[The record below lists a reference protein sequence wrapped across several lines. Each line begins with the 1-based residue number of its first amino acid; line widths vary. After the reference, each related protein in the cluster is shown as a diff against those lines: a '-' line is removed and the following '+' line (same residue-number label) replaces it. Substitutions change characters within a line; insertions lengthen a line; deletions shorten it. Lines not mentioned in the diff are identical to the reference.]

1 MEVKNNNNNSILE
14 IDDLEVIY
22 KTDLETVK
30 AVNGINLK
38 IRKGETCGLVVGHLL
53 QCLKA
58 LYRYYICFGRCRIE
72 HFKTSS

>member
-38 IRKGETCGLVVGHLL
+38 IRKGETCGLSEKPVRGKRQPH
-53 QCLKA
+53 
-58 LYRYYICFGRCRIE
+58 
-72 HFKTSS
+72 

>member
-22 KTDLETVK
+22 KKDLETVK

-38 IRKGETCGLVVGHLL
+38 IRKG
-53 QCLKA
+53 
-58 LYRYYICFGRCRIE
+58 
-72 HFKTSS
+72 